1 MLGPILQLP
10 AVHLQSLSELERFRL
25 REISLY
31 QLHERGLCS
40 DITPDAPPGVFGVPL
55 SDVIAQDRIERQRV
69 FAVRD
74 RRACTEVES
83 SVLSFLVHTQRA
95 PPRGSSLE
103 LPLSPTFRDGVT
115 RIRRRGALSVDS
127 ITELDNGDARLLEA
141 LQLSHSNELQDRR
154 KEHNQKLSLNPV
166 YKQVPRIVERCCSHL
181 ENYGLH
187 TVGIFRIG
195 SSKKRVE
202 QLREEF
208 AVSGDVLLGEDTC
221 VHDVSA
227 LLKAFLR
234 DLPDPVLP
242 RELYSAFIHTAG
254 RGERERLNALQLLV
268 FALPMCN
275 ADTLLRILQLLH
287 NVALHEHDTTS
298 STGEQVP
305 GNKMSVTNLATVFGP
320 NLLQGVK
327 SPESEIQSFQDSSA
341 QIRVTETLIQHYQ
354 ELYMVPSHIHG
365 DILMSLLHS
374 DPEVIDFLL
383 RRKFSVA
390 QILDGAAQSS
400 LDVQQLKKDLRCS
413 LLPHRPLQTL
423 MEMLSIGVK
432 SDFLDSRL
440 SRRRPSRSQEDLTVC
455 PSEPPTKTIF
465 PSRPRFLPLFS
476 KATASPQSHSLDTP
490 SPVLSP
496 SKLQMVTEEITKT
509 FGFGKTA
516 V

>member
-40 DITPDAPPGVFGVPL
+40 DITPDQNKA
-55 SDVIAQDRIERQRV
+55 RK
-69 FAVRD
+69 
-74 RRACTEVES
+74 
-83 SVLSFLVHTQRA
+83 SV
-95 PPRGSSLE
+95 
-103 LPLSPTFRDGVT
+103 
-115 RIRRRGALSVDS
+115 RRRLERRVLTTQGALSVDS